1 MLAYHS
7 IPLEDDYSPAQ
18 LLMGRQLHTLVATKQ
33 QQLKP
38 KLPNGQDLR
47 KKETQIKQRQKQNFD
62 LQHKATDLKPLEKGG
77 KNCSKIS
84 RH

>member
-1 MLAYHS
+1 MRTVKTLLSKSNDPYMAMLAYRS
-7 IPLEDDYSPAQ
+7 TPLEDGYSPAQ
-18 LLMGRQLHTLVATKQ
+18 LLMGRQLHTLVPTTQ

-62 LQHKATDLKPLEKGG
+62 L
-77 KNCSKIS
+77 
-84 RH
+84 